1 MSVLLQHQLPY
12 PHFFKKSQSLNG
24 GKTQIVWG
32 IWSSLLAPQVTPELP
47 VSLIHM
53 ALGRRGI
60 LCCFASQKLGAPRG
74 PVYTG
79 TPSRGSAVGILGG
92 CAPDQGADTPLLSPP
107 TPTQAEPF
115 LDFSVIAY
123 SLLCSS
129 QVFRLRGLEVEV
141 LTGRS

>member
-1 MSVLLQHQLPY
+1 M
-12 PHFFKKSQSLNG
+12 
-24 GKTQIVWG
+24 WG

-79 TPSRGSAVGILGG
+79 TPSRGSAVGIR
-92 CAPDQGADTPLLSPP
+92 GAVPQTRAQTPPCFLLRHQPRQSLSWTFQSLP
-107 TPTQAEPF
+107 TV
-115 LDFSVIAY
+115 FSVIPKC
-123 SLLCSS
+123 LDFGGWKWKCS
-129 QVFRLRGLEVEV
+129 QA
-141 LTGRS
+141 GRSFFPCHSFLEKKRTKNSGFA